1 MERGLRQRRA
11 FAPEVDMEDERTT
24 YRAIREWAMDSA
36 YDACRTDFKLSEMY
50 GIDYIKNIDIFGG
63 FFSETQECFETDLE
77 ELMWRTLEMILD
89 RGLGPQAVRDE
100 CTRIINNIL
109 GRNTFDDLVRDI
121 PEDEANEL
129 RRDLKLLKFIE

>member
-24 YRAIREWAMDSA
+24 YRAIREWAMDSV
-36 YDACRTDFKLSEMY
+36 YEVSRSLILLGQRNGFETIKTTDVFVA
-50 GIDYIKNIDIFGG
+50 
-63 FFSETQECFETDLE
+63 FFDETQECFETDLE

-100 CTRIINNIL
+100 CTRIIKNIL
-109 GRNTFDDLVRDI
+109 ARNVFDDLVRDI
-121 PEDEANEL
+121 PDDEASEL
-129 RRDLKLLKFIE
+129 RYDLNLLKLLD